1 MKKSIYDL
9 ALETVNPDGGTL
21 TENQE
26 NEIDALVKFGKRVLE
41 NSRLPTKRARDG
53 AKSTP
58 AELHCP
64 RCKTI
69 IDVHVVQTPRP

>member
-1 MKKSIYDL
+1 MNFEEWYAKLGEWADENTALNMSHAMQRHL
-9 ALETVNPDGGTL
+9 AKHLEAW
-21 TENQE
+21 E
-26 NEIDALVKFGKRVLE
+26 A
-41 NSRLPTKRARDG
+41 SRPTKRARDG

>member
-9 ALETVNPDGGTL
+9 AYETVHEDGTPL

-26 NEIDALVKFGKRVLE
+26 SEIDALVQFGKRVLE
-41 NSRLPTKRARDG
+41 NCRPTKRARDG